1 MKKLMFLTMMF
12 GLIVIF
18 SGSAFAQ
25 QTNCG
30 DPGNGEVIVFEN
42 GFTHNNGGKCVKLK
56 AGEYKDAAAIGLANN
71 TMSAIKVGSGVYA
84 IACDGD
90 NFTGACE
97 VFDGNDG
104 DLRNN
109 PTIKN
114 DRVSSLK
121 IVQSK
126 NSQVCSPRS
135 SEKVPIKWTNN
146 TNRTLRINWI
156 NFDCKEENNPREI
169 KPGQVYDGG
178 SFVGHVFR
186 VTDFNTKENLGLI
199 YVTKAN
205 ATQVLK

>member
-12 GLIVIF
+12 GLMMVF
-18 SGSAFAQ
+18 NGSVSAQ
-25 QTNCG
+25 EQNCG
-30 DPGNGEVIVFEN
+30 NPADGEVIVFEHTSN
-42 GFTHNNGGKCVKLK
+42 HSGGGKCVKLK
-56 AGEYKDAAAIGLANN
+56 VGEYKDAAAIGLVDNS
-71 TMSAIKVGSGVYA
+71 MSSIKVGKGVYA
-84 IACDGD
+84 VACDGP
-90 NFTGACE
+90 NLTGACE
-97 VFDGNDG
+97 VFDGHDD

-114 DRVSSLK
+114 DRVSSIK
-121 IVQSK
+121 VVQSK

-135 SEKVPIKWTNN
+135 NEKIPIKWTNK

-169 KPGQVYDGG
+169 KPGEVYDGG

-199 YVTKAN
+199 YVTSSN
-205 ATQVLK
+205 ATQDLK